1 MMLTELGT
9 KFSFLFYS
17 SPAKLVCVLNRSKL
31 QQLHLEKQHLEE
43 TVKSLRARCS
53 DMEDQCVQHDLLQQ
67 RMKARYI
74 HDSPN
79 NTTCL
84 PVSKLTQNIMK
95 RFYGYKT

>member
-9 KFSFLFYS
+9 KFSLIFCS
-17 SPAKLVCVLNRSKL
+17 SPAKLVCVLNRSKQ

-53 DMEDQCVQHDLLQQ
+53 DMEDQGVQHDLLQQ
-67 RMKARYI
+67 RMKARYV

-79 NTTCL
+79 NTVCL
-84 PVSKLTQNIMK
+84 RVSKLTENVMK
-95 RFYGYKT
+95 KFD